1 MLTFLDICF
10 TIIDNSLRAKINL
23 EVTFQKLLINT
34 PKMIEK
40 KEEPKLITRRQFLI
54 GGGAVVVT
62 AVALGVAACTQKS
75 GTGKTTPT
83 PDYKTTPFTLA
94 PVTEV
99 KSAGVI
105 KHDPV
110 KCAGCGTCVQ
120 MCATHN
126 AGEPGPL
133 LARNELI
140 SDPFEPQFTFNSCQQ
155 CASPLCYFACPKKDV
170 ALCIDPS
177 TGTRYT
183 NENECIGCGKCI
195 AACIYTPSRRKMNPE
210 KNVAINC
217 NLCRGRAEGPTC
229 VQYCNFGALQLIP
242 AEQR

>member
-1 MLTFLDICF
+1 MAD
-10 TIIDNSLRAKINL
+10 
-23 EVTFQKLLINT
+23 
-34 PKMIEK
+34 K

-54 GGGAVVVT
+54 GGGAVVAT
-62 AVALGVAACTQKS
+62 AVALGVAACTQKPGAS
-75 GTGKTTPT
+75 NGKTTPT
-83 PDYKTTPFTLA
+83 PDYQTTAFTLA
-94 PVTEV
+94 PVTDV
-99 KSAGVI
+99 IGAGVI

-110 KCAGCGTCVQ
+110 KCTGCGTCVQ
-120 MCATHN
+120 MCSTNN

-133 LARNELI
+133 LARNELV
-140 SDPFEPQFTFNSCQQ
+140 SDPFEAQFTFNSCQQ
-155 CASPLCYFACPKKDV
+155 CETPMCYFACPKKDV
-170 ALCIDPS
+170 ALCIDPA

-183 NENECIGCGKCI
+183 NEAECIGCGKCV
-195 AACIYTPSRRKMNPE
+195 AACIYRPSRRKINPE